1 MRALLFYVA
10 VCTASLSGCK
20 KDDKPAAGSAPAPT
34 TPIEGSAADRDGAGV
49 TGQGRVDRA
58 LEAAGSAAALAGKA
72 AELAGEAAEKAGSAA
87 QAAATAAAIAS
98 IAAPRPASVTDK
110 HVAVA
115 EKLIGSVTRMGA
127 TLTAAGS
134 DCKKA
139 ADAIRAS
146 ASEMQALKGEVEG
159 LTKLGERD
167 AAAKAWF
174 ETNYAA
180 KMMGALGPI
189 MQVAQTCAT
198 DPGFNKA
205 MEELDLGN

>member
-1 MRALLFYVA
+1 MRALLVYAAICAAGV
-10 VCTASLSGCK
+10 SGCK
-20 KDDKPAAGSAPAPT
+20 KDEKPAAGSVPAAPV
-34 TPIEGSAADRDGAGV
+34 EGNADPAGAGV
-49 TGQGRVDRA
+49 AGQQARVDRA

-87 QAAATAAAIAS
+87 QAAATAAAVAS
-98 IAAPRPASVTDK
+98 IAAPRPPSVTDK

-115 EKLIGSVTRMGA
+115 EKLIGSVTKMGA
-127 TLTAAGS
+127 KLSAAGT

-146 ASEMQALKGEVEG
+146 ASEMQALKAEVEG
-159 LTKLGERD
+159 LTKLGESD

-205 MEELDLGN
+205 MEDLDLGN